1 MHHEELKPTQS
12 SKDFKDMIDHD
23 ALSGVLLI
31 LAAILALIFA
41 NTGLAN
47 LYHGTLDIPIQV
59 SIGDFIINKPLLLWV
74 NDGLMAVFFLVIG
87 LEVKREMIEGSLSSF
102 DQVLLPAI
110 GAVAGIA
117 IPALIYWF
125 INSEDPTAI
134 RGWAIPSATDIA
146 FALGLFSLFGK
157 SLPLSLKLFL
167 MSVAIFDDIGAII
180 IIAIFYSTDL
190 STVSLVVAS
199 CGLVVL
205 FILNRFK
212 VSKVVPYLLVG
223 TIVWVAVLKS
233 GVHATLA
240 GFAIAWF
247 IPLDQKNDNGLSLAK
262 ELEHDIHPWVAFF
275 VLPIFAFANAGV
287 SLTGLALEDLMNTT
301 TIGIAMGL
309 FIGKQFGIF
318 GFCWLAIK
326 SGLTRLPAG
335 ATWGQL
341 YGVCLLCGI
350 GFTMSL
356 FIGSLAF
363 EGVSG
368 SYADSVKIGVLLG
381 SILSAI
387 LGSFVI
393 KHFSRVSNNN

>member
-1 MHHEELKPTQS
+1 MNHEDRQEIHD

-31 LAAILALIFA
+31 AAAVLALIFA
-41 NTGLAN
+41 NTRLQGV
-47 LYHGTLDIPIQV
+47 YYGTLDIPIQV
-59 SIGDFIINKPLLLWV
+59 SFGDFIINKPLLLWV
-74 NDGLMAVFFLVIG
+74 NDGLMAIFFLVVG

-117 IPALIYWF
+117 IPALIYWV
-125 INSEDPTAI
+125 INSEDPMSV

-167 MSVAIFDDIGAII
+167 LSVAIFDDIGAIV
-180 IIAIFYSTDL
+180 IIAIFYSSEL
-190 STVSLVVAS
+190 STTSLIVAS
-199 CGLVVL
+199 WGLIVL
-205 FILNRFK
+205 FAFNRMK
-212 VSKVVPYLLVG
+212 VSKVAPYLLVG
-223 TIVWVAVLKS
+223 TVVWVAVLKS

-247 IPLDQKNDNGLSLAK
+247 IPLYQTNDNGLSLAK
-262 ELEHDIHPWVAFF
+262 ELEHDFHPWVAFF
-275 VLPIFAFANAGV
+275 ILPIFAFANAGV
-287 SLTGLALEDLMNTT
+287 SLTGLGLDAFMNTT
-301 TIGIAMGL
+301 TLGIILGL
-309 FIGKQFGIF
+309 FIGKQIGIF
-318 GFCWLAIK
+318 GACWLAIK
-326 SGLTRLPAG
+326 IGLARLPNG

-363 EGVSG
+363 EGIEGNYS
-368 SYADSVKIGVLLG
+368 DSVKLGVLAG
-381 SILSAI
+381 SLLSAI
-387 LGSFVI
+387 VGSIVI
-393 KHFSRVSNNN
+393 KRYSAAGNKA